1 MSLARFAFA
10 VLIAPTGALVF
21 KPDRSVRAEGTRALA
36 TRAFAAAAA
45 AVIAARSVDAKPP
58 PAAFSVV
65 VETEQRPLSST
76 LLAKQTSDWTAADF
90 DWDSITKNI
99 GQPPAP
105 PPPPVDPKA
114 EAAEKKAA
122 ERASAD
128 RARAEKRL
136 ADDKARAEKT
146 LLDNKAR
153 AEKEAA
159 RQQAAERRA
168 KTSNGA
174 RAPTCPTASDHR
186 LD

>member
-36 TRAFAAAAA
+36 TRAFAAAA

-99 GQPPAP
+99 G
-105 PPPPVDPKA
+105 
-114 EAAEKKAA
+114 
-122 ERASAD
+122 
-128 RARAEKRL
+128 
-136 ADDKARAEKT
+136 
-146 LLDNKAR
+146 
-153 AEKEAA
+153 
-159 RQQAAERRA
+159 
-168 KTSNGA
+168 GG
-174 RAPTCPTASDHR
+174 
-186 LD
+186 